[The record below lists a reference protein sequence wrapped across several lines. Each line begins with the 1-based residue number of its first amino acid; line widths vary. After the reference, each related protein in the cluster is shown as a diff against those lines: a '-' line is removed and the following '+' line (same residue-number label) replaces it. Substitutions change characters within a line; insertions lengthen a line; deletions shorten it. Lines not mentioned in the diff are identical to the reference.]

1 MEQENFNQEIEEALL
16 GTILSNNMYLLKSP
30 NLEAKHFYFDDY
42 QKIFEEAIKRIGA

>member
-42 QKIFEEAIKRIGA
+42 LLHLNENFFLH